1 MALFFLLIG
10 LEVKRELLD
19 GHLSKPSQ
27 VVLPGAAA
35 IGGMVVPALIY
46 WALNKDNPAALGGW
60 AIPMATDIAFA
71 LGVLALLGKRVPVS
85 LKLFLMTLAIIDDL
99 GAIIVIAIFY
109 SGELSSASL
118 AGAGACL
125 VALIAMNRLGVVKLG
140 PYLIIG
146 LILWVCVL
154 KSGVHA
160 TLAGVTL
167 AFCIPLRTKNAE
179 PSPLL
184 GLEHAL
190 HPWVAY
196 GILPLFAFAN
206 AGVSL
211 AGVNLESFTH
221 HVPMG
226 IAAGLLVGKTVGV
239 FGLTWLAV
247 KTGLAALPT
256 GANWGQVMGVA
267 ILCGIG
273 FTMSLFI
280 GGLAFHDGAAATQV
294 QLGVIGGSLLSIVA
308 GALDMKIRDL
318 LRASASAAV
327 LSAML
332 STAAFAQEEPA
343 PADDVNTVDT
353 IVVTVNKR
361 EQNLQDVP
369 ATVTALSGELMQDAG
384 VKDIKDLQ
392 ILTPGLTVTST
403 SNETVTTARIRGVG
417 TVGDNPGL
425 ESSVGI
431 VIDGVYRPRN
441 G

>member
-1 MALFFLLIG
+1 MPLRSTFTRFFQLEAASGLLLIAAAALALIINNSPLSSFYNSFLEVPVAVQIGALQIAKPSLLWINDGLMALFFLLIG

-109 SGELSSASL
+109 SGDLSTASL

-184 GLEHAL
+184 SLEHAL

-273 FTMSLFI
+273 FTMSLFV
-280 GGLAFHDGAAATQV
+280 GSLAFVPGSSEYAGMDRMGILTGSILAA
-294 QLGVIGGSLLSIVA
+294 LIGYAVTA
-308 GALDMKIRDL
+308 M
-318 LRASASAAV
+318 ASRK
-327 LSAML
+327 
-332 STAAFAQEEPA
+332 Q
-343 PADDVNTVDT
+343 
-353 IVVTVNKR
+353 VTVN
-361 EQNLQDVP
+361 
-369 ATVTALSGELMQDAG
+369 A
-384 VKDIKDLQ
+384 
-392 ILTPGLTVTST
+392 
-403 SNETVTTARIRGVG
+403 
-417 TVGDNPGL
+417 
-425 ESSVGI
+425 
-431 VIDGVYRPRN
+431 
-441 G
+441 

>member
-1 MALFFLLIG
+1 MPLRSTFTRFFQLEAASGLLLIAAAALALIINNSPLSSFYSSFLEVPVAVQIGALQIAKPSLLWINDGLMALFFLLIG

-247 KTGLAALPT
+247 KTGLATLPT

-273 FTMSLFI
+273 FTMSLFV
-280 GGLAFHDGAAATQV
+280 GSLAFLPGSSEYAGMDRMGILTGSILAA
-294 QLGVIGGSLLSIVA
+294 LIGYAVTA
-308 GALDMKIRDL
+308 M
-318 LRASASAAV
+318 ASRK
-327 LSAML
+327 
-332 STAAFAQEEPA
+332 Q
-343 PADDVNTVDT
+343 
-353 IVVTVNKR
+353 VTVN
-361 EQNLQDVP
+361 
-369 ATVTALSGELMQDAG
+369 A
-384 VKDIKDLQ
+384 
-392 ILTPGLTVTST
+392 
-403 SNETVTTARIRGVG
+403 
-417 TVGDNPGL
+417 
-425 ESSVGI
+425 
-431 VIDGVYRPRN
+431 
-441 G
+441 

>member
-1 MALFFLLIG
+1 MPLRSTFTRFFQLEAASGLLLIAAAALALIINNSPLSSFYSSFLEVPVAVQIGALQIAKPSLLWINDGLMALFFLLIG

-184 GLEHAL
+184 DLEHAL

-273 FTMSLFI
+273 FTMSLFV
-280 GGLAFHDGAAATQV
+280 GSLAFLPSSSEYAGMDRMGILTGSILAA
-294 QLGVIGGSLLSIVA
+294 LIGYAVTA
-308 GALDMKIRDL
+308 M
-318 LRASASAAV
+318 ASRK
-327 LSAML
+327 
-332 STAAFAQEEPA
+332 Q
-343 PADDVNTVDT
+343 
-353 IVVTVNKR
+353 VTVN
-361 EQNLQDVP
+361 
-369 ATVTALSGELMQDAG
+369 A
-384 VKDIKDLQ
+384 
-392 ILTPGLTVTST
+392 
-403 SNETVTTARIRGVG
+403 
-417 TVGDNPGL
+417 
-425 ESSVGI
+425 
-431 VIDGVYRPRN
+431 
-441 G
+441 